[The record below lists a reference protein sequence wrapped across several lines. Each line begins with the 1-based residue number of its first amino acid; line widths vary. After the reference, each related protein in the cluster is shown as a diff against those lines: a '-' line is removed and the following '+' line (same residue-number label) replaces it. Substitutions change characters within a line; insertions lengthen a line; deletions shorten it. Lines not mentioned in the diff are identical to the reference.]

1 MNIYAP
7 CPVGERATFFD
18 SLPNYL
24 IGGIPTIVGGDYNTA
39 EDLYLDKIGGDG
51 QPGRSAQQS
60 LKNFATSLHLT
71 DIFRSKNP
79 SARVFTWTNG
89 SVSTRLDK
97 FYVSNDIAS
106 NTAKA
111 SITIFP
117 FSDHDAPYISFQ
129 LPYSP
134 SRGKG
139 VWKFNTRLLEFPEF
153 TSQMRQFLEHWHLRK
168 VDFINKLD
176 AWWDIG
182 KKKIRRICQNFALK
196 VASDK
201 RKERTEVENRI
212 HTLSL
217 SSDEDAKNQLVLLR
231 KQLHMLDM
239 IEING
244 ARIRAKEF
252 HFTCNEKSSRY
263 FYSLENS
270 RQSRKVIARLK
281 DEQGKVIEGNTAV
294 LDHIADFYESL
305 YTAEDTDSVK
315 QSQLIA
321 SIDKYVPDGM
331 KDDLEGLLTSSE
343 CKAALDHMKP
353 DKSPGSDGLPA
364 EFYRFFWETI
374 GDDLVEVLNFCFNK
388 GLLTES
394 MRLAILSLIYKKN
407 DVELIKNWRPISLL
421 NVDYKIGSK
430 AFATR
435 LKRILPHILSSDQTC
450 SVPGRSIF
458 ENLMLIRDIFDYC
471 EMKNLPLA
479 LVKIDQE
486 KAFDRVNWLF
496 LEKVLRKM
504 NFGPH
509 FIHCIQTMYTDVS
522 CKISNNGHLSRSITL
537 QRGVRQGCPLSPL
550 LYCIVAETLGNL
562 IRKNDKI
569 DGLRIPGFGCEVKIS
584 QYADDTTLFL
594 RNGYSVDQALLSVND
609 YERGSGSKVNYD
621 KGKSCGK
628 WLCSQGSASTLV
640 DQQLQW
646 TDGPFE
652 ILGLLF
658 GSAEAVIDT
667 WIKRL
672 EKLINRLDAW
682 RYRSLSLKGK
692 TLIVNTIALSG
703 LVYVG
708 TIFNL
713 PENIRKQVNRAVFQF
728 VWSFK
733 NELVCRKTC
742 FQLIEK
748 GGLGVVD
755 IGAKVKALQLKYVG
769 CIYDQSYAAPWVYFA
784 RYFIGLQLVKYSPA
798 STFLRSNMVPH
809 ALTPSAFYSRLLS
822 YVHEY
827 KDHFLK
833 ITLADRSTRSIYGT
847 VLEHHFET
855 PLCEFSWQISLG
867 RDREWKI
874 AWLSSRLG
882 LSTGFENDV
891 IWKIYHRVVKTAS
904 YIKSWGLRV
913 PENCDLC
920 PVKEDIDH
928 VFLICPI
935 ARDVWNFIRPFVENL
950 LGKFEISAEF
960 LFFFEFPRCRNK
972 NAKKLSMYL
981 LKLCIYQL
989 WLHRCDR
996 RFEKKPA
1003 RSATVISC
1011 IRAEIKERIKLV
1023 YHSKGVLQKQ
1033 FPLWVYG
1040 DVLCKNVN
1048 NKLLLKI

>member
-1 MNIYAP
+1 MENSKLQFMNIYAP

-176 AWWDIG
+176 AWWDIV

-281 DEQGKVIEGNTAV
+281 DEQGKVIKGNNAV

-364 EFYRFFWETI
+364 EFYRFFSGRLLETI
-374 GDDLVEVLNFCFNK
+374 
-388 GLLTES
+388 
-394 MRLAILSLIYKKN
+394 
-407 DVELIKNWRPISLL
+407 W
-421 NVDYKIGSK
+421 
-430 AFATR
+430 
-435 LKRILPHILSSDQTC
+435 
-450 SVPGRSIF
+450 
-458 ENLMLIRDIFDYC
+458 
-471 EMKNLPLA
+471 
-479 LVKIDQE
+479 
-486 KAFDRVNWLF
+486 
-496 LEKVLRKM
+496 
-504 NFGPH
+504 
-509 FIHCIQTMYTDVS
+509 
-522 CKISNNGHLSRSITL
+522 
-537 QRGVRQGCPLSPL
+537 
-550 LYCIVAETLGNL
+550 
-562 IRKNDKI
+562 
-569 DGLRIPGFGCEVKIS
+569 
-584 QYADDTTLFL
+584 
-594 RNGYSVDQALLSVND
+594 
-609 YERGSGSKVNYD
+609 
-621 KGKSCGK
+621 
-628 WLCSQGSASTLV
+628 
-640 DQQLQW
+640 
-646 TDGPFE
+646 
-652 ILGLLF
+652 
-658 GSAEAVIDT
+658 
-667 WIKRL
+667 
-672 EKLINRLDAW
+672 
-682 RYRSLSLKGK
+682 
-692 TLIVNTIALSG
+692 
-703 LVYVG
+703 
-708 TIFNL
+708 
-713 PENIRKQVNRAVFQF
+713 
-728 VWSFK
+728 
-733 NELVCRKTC
+733 
-742 FQLIEK
+742 
-748 GGLGVVD
+748 
-755 IGAKVKALQLKYVG
+755 
-769 CIYDQSYAAPWVYFA
+769 
-784 RYFIGLQLVKYSPA
+784 
-798 STFLRSNMVPH
+798 
-809 ALTPSAFYSRLLS
+809 
-822 YVHEY
+822 
-827 KDHFLK
+827 
-833 ITLADRSTRSIYGT
+833 
-847 VLEHHFET
+847 
-855 PLCEFSWQISLG
+855 
-867 RDREWKI
+867 
-874 AWLSSRLG
+874 
-882 LSTGFENDV
+882 
-891 IWKIYHRVVKTAS
+891 
-904 YIKSWGLRV
+904 
-913 PENCDLC
+913 
-920 PVKEDIDH
+920 
-928 VFLICPI
+928 
-935 ARDVWNFIRPFVENL
+935 
-950 LGKFEISAEF
+950 
-960 LFFFEFPRCRNK
+960 
-972 NAKKLSMYL
+972 
-981 LKLCIYQL
+981 
-989 WLHRCDR
+989 
-996 RFEKKPA
+996 
-1003 RSATVISC
+1003 
-1011 IRAEIKERIKLV
+1011 
-1023 YHSKGVLQKQ
+1023 
-1033 FPLWVYG
+1033 
-1040 DVLCKNVN
+1040 
-1048 NKLLLKI
+1048 